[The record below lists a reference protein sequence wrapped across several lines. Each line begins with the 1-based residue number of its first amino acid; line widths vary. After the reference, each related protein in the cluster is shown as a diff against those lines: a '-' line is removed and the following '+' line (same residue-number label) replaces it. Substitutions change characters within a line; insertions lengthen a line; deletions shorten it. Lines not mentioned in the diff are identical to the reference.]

1 MEWAWWVAAIS
12 ALVAVVVAVV
22 VIVFKRE
29 SRRVAVKL
37 RKHSEDDAAEELLD
51 DMRARAVVRI
61 QKMNQLRKSPSAL
74 KMALK
79 QYLQEHRAYRKVV
92 EDSRSEVG
100 DGLRSLYK
108 PPEDV
113 LAAHTP
119 TPLVQAAR
127 GREGGI
133 GGAIGADGA
142 DEATP
147 FGLHHR
153 QSSNAGEAALLKLRE
168 VAFRV
173 LKQNFDFLSAEQL
186 AAMCFDA
193 SEVHIQRG
201 DVLVSEGSR
210 VATPSLYIVQSGLL
224 ECTCDDGG
232 CVPSSL
238 PPPPSS
244 WFFFFFRSLRFAT
257 AAAAARARVA
267 VSFQHGVLI

>member
-1 MEWAWWVAAIS
+1 MEWVWWVAAVS
-12 ALVAVVVAVV
+12 GVTAVVVVV
-22 VIVFKRE
+22 VVVLFKRE

-37 RKHSEDDAAEELLD
+37 RKHSHDDAAEELLD

-74 KMALK
+74 KLALK
-79 QYLQEHRAYRKVV
+79 QYLQDHAAYRKVV

-119 TPLVQAAR
+119 TPLVQAAV
-127 GREGGI
+127 GGHGSSAG
-133 GGAIGADGA
+133 GGADRNL
-142 DEATP
+142 EATP
-147 FGLHHR
+147 FGLHR
-153 QSSNAGEAALLKLRE
+153 QPSNAGDAALLKLRE

-193 SEVHIQRG
+193 SEVHIKRG

-232 CVPSSL
+232 
-238 PPPPSS
+238 
-244 WFFFFFRSLRFAT
+244 
-257 AAAAARARVA
+257 
-267 VSFQHGVLI
+267 